1 MVVEEFPGP
10 NVWTSRRQL
19 SMCIYGALRTGS
31 RIYIRC
37 DTGGCT
43 KVGALAYITNA
54 DALIGTEV
62 IEGYNGPEGGFHR
75 GYRYLESNLFCIYEH
90 IVLNNILKFQ
100 KIFCFA
106 DQAKGCRIKYV
117 GFR

>member
-1 MVVEEFPGP
+1 MTTYV
-10 NVWTSRRQL
+10 R
-19 SMCIYGALRTGS
+19 GALRTGC

-75 GYRYLESNLFCIYEH
+75 GYRYRDLGSSLFCIYEH
-90 IVLNNILKFQ
+90 IIVLNNI
-100 KIFCFA
+100 
-106 DQAKGCRIKYV
+106 
-117 GFR
+117 

>member
-1 MVVEEFPGP
+1 MDES
-10 NVWTSRRQL
+10 TS
-19 SMCIYGALRTGS
+19 IKHVHGALRTGC
-31 RIYIRC
+31 RIYVRC
-37 DTGGCT
+37 DTGG
-43 KVGALAYITNA
+43 ITNA

>member
-1 MVVEEFPGP
+1 MDES
-10 NVWTSRRQL
+10 TS
-19 SMCIYGALRTGS
+19 IKHVHGALRTGC
-31 RIYIRC
+31 RIYVRC

-106 DQAKGCRIKYV
+106 DQAKGSRIKYV

>member
-19 SMCIYGALRTGS
+19 SMCMVLWGPDVGSIYVVTL
-31 RIYIRC
+31 
-37 DTGGCT
+37 
-43 KVGALAYITNA
+43 VGASAYITNA

-106 DQAKGCRIKYV
+106 DQSKGCRNKYV